1 MSGLPDGMAR
11 RSDGAIWNPRPDA
24 DYAIMS
30 RKAYHAGYS
39 DGFHGA
45 RFGEG
50 DEDAHGA
57 FSTYRVG
64 FAHGYADSKDI

>member
-1 MSGLPDGMAR
+1 MSLPDGMAL
-11 RSDGAIWNPRPDA
+11 RSDGALWNPRPAA
-24 DYAIMS
+24 DYTNSS
-30 RKAYHAGYS
+30 RRAYYAGYS

-64 FAHGYADSKDI
+64 FADGRADARDR